1 MEMENLSGA
10 DSQTG
15 DAGSGREK
23 DSEHVVKW
31 TVQDSVFT
39 NLFADKK
46 YLIQLYRALHPED
59 TAATEDDILIVTI
72 HNVLTNGQYNDLG
85 FLVGS
90 SLLLLVEAQSVWSA
104 NIVIRALMYLM
115 QTYNEYFKEHKANL
129 YSSTKVEM
137 PRPELYVIFT
147 GKRSEKP
154 EYITL
159 SEEFFGGQECGI
171 DAKIKVIYDGREGD
185 IINQYVVFTKICK
198 EQVAVY
204 GRSREAIL
212 ETIRICKDRNVLKEY
227 LESREKEVVD
237 IMMALYDEEEIMERY
252 VESEKNEVAIR
263 TFVETCQEL
272 EVSVAETM
280 QRLIDKFSLNKTTAT
295 NKVQEYWR

>member
-1 MEMENLSGA
+1 MEMEDLSVTDGRN
-10 DSQTG
+10 D

-23 DSEHVVKW
+23 ESEYVVKW

-46 YLIQLYRALHPED
+46 YLIQLYQALHPED
-59 TAATEDDILIVTI
+59 TEATEDDILIVTI

-115 QTYNEYFKEHKANL
+115 QTYNEYFKGHKANL
-129 YSSTKVEM
+129 YSSKKVEM
-137 PRPELYVIFT
+137 PKPELYVIFT
-147 GKRSEKP
+147 GKRSKKQ
-154 EYITL
+154 EYIIL

-171 DAKIKVIYDGREGD
+171 DAKIKVICDGREGD
-185 IINQYVVFTKICK
+185 IINQYVVFTKVCK
-198 EQVAVY
+198 EQVALY

-237 IMMALYDEEEIMERY
+237 IMMALYNEEEVIERY
-252 VESEKNEVAIR
+252 VEDRENEAAIR
-263 TFVETCQEL
+263 SAVEMCKDLGVTINDAIARIASKFNL
-272 EVSVAETM
+272 EWTKSAE
-280 QRLIDKFSLNKTTAT
+280 
-295 NKVQEYWR
+295 KVHEYWK

>member
-1 MEMENLSGA
+1 MEMENLSGT

-115 QTYNEYFKEHKANL
+115 QTYNEYFKVHKANL

-147 GKRSEKP
+147 GKRSEKL

-159 SEEFFGGQECGI
+159 SEEFFGGQKCGI

-185 IINQYVVFTKICK
+185 IINQYGVFTKICK

-237 IMMALYDEEEIMERY
+237 IMMALYNEEEIMERY
-252 VESEKNEVAIR
+252 VESEKNEAAIQSA
-263 TFVETCQEL
+263 VEMCQDL
-272 EVSVAETM
+272 EVTINDAIARIAS
-280 QRLIDKFSLNKTTAT
+280 KFNLEWAKSSE
-295 NKVQEYWR
+295 KVHEYWK

>member
-1 MEMENLSGA
+1 MFA
-10 DSQTG
+10 A
-15 DAGSGREK
+15 AGSGRGNG
-23 DSEHVVKW
+23 SGNVVKW

-46 YLIQLYRALHPED
+46 NLIQLYRALHPED
-59 TAATEDDILIVTI
+59 VTTTEDDILIVTI

-90 SLLLLVEAQSVWSA
+90 SLLLLAEAQSVWSA
-104 NIVIRALMYLM
+104 NILIRAMMYLM
-115 QTYNEYFKEHKANL
+115 QTYNEYFKERKADL

-137 PRPELYVIFT
+137 PRPEMYVIFT

-185 IINQYVVFTKICK
+185 IINQYVIFTKVCK
-198 EQVAVY
+198 EQVALY

-237 IMMALYDEEEIMERY
+237 IMMALYDEKEVIERY
-252 VESEKNEVAIR
+252 VESRENEAAIQSA
-263 TFVETCQEL
+263 VEMCQEL
-272 EVSVAETM
+272 EVTINDAITRIAAKFNLEWSKSAE
-280 QRLIDKFSLNKTTAT
+280 
-295 NKVQEYWR
+295 KVHEYWK

>member
-1 MEMENLSGA
+1 MEMENLSGT
-10 DSQTG
+10 DKPNR
-15 DAGSGREK
+15 DAGNGGEK

-46 YLIQLYRALHPED
+46 YLIQLYQALHPED

-72 HNVLTNGQYNDLG
+72 RNVLTNGRYNDLG
-85 FLVGS
+85 FLIGS
-90 SLLLLVEAQSVWSA
+90 SLLLLVEAQSVWSV
-104 NIVIRALMYLM
+104 NIIIRALMYLM
-115 QTYNEYFKEHKANL
+115 QTYNEYFKERKANL

-185 IINQYVVFTKICK
+185 IISQYISFTKVCK
-198 EQVAVY
+198 EQVALY

-263 TFVETCQEL
+263 TFVEACQEL
-272 EVSVAETM
+272 GVSVAETM

-295 NKVQEYWR
+295 NKMQEYWR